1 MRLALLLLLTGSTW
15 AYESKQCELLFYG
28 ECFPTVDEDLIDKL
42 PQDREL
48 QDLIDFLSPTGTQNQ
63 RRIDS
68 ALARPNLLSSSEAE
82 ALLWQ
87 GIALARAKLIDKQS
101 GGTPN
106 SSGTTSTVSRG
117 AVSSLLSLAVE
128 NGALAR
134 TARGTATTFRG
145 NLLGLLNLAAG
156 AAQLP
161 YCPIQQH
168 CGGGRALLD
177 SLSFNATFNPQQA
190 ASPLIT
196 STPTQIRDWGARW
209 DWRTRNKIL
218 SPGWKQDPS
227 FARMVE
233 FAESYAPA
241 LAKSAENLPPA
252 ERQRILQKYLPLF
265 TAPDAVGFRF
275 NQLTQAILA
284 EFVDAKQQISGST
297 EDARNEFTTQGAYLG
312 ARDQI
317 LMKYTEGWNTAIE
330 LNSLHPL
337 EQPAY
342 WNARAVLALTFSKN
356 RPLTWTTNAAASWY
370 QHKQGAGIRKLR
382 DLQIA
387 TEISKK
393 VQRPNDV
400 SMTIAAGY
408 YLQWMAQEALLNI
421 DTSANTLPGT
431 AIPAS
436 AIALR
441 LLGTKGAI
449 HVGQLRFTF
458 SHPDWPVSIPVSI
471 HLSNR
476 SEFIPDAKLRPSAN
490 IGISLD
496 FDQLMKLGH

>member
-1 MRLALLLLLTGSTW
+1 MRLALLLLLTSSAW
-15 AYESKQCELLFYG
+15 AYETKQCELLFYG
-28 ECFPTVDEDLIDKL
+28 ECFPTVDEDLIDKR
-42 PQDREL
+42 PQDRDL

-68 ALARPNLLSSSEAE
+68 ALARPNILSASDAE

-87 GIALARAKLIDKQS
+87 GIAIGRTKLIDKQS

-117 AVSSLLSLAVE
+117 AVSSLLNVAVE

-134 TARGTATTFRG
+134 TTRGTATTFRG
-145 NLLGLLNLAAG
+145 NLLGLMNLATG
-156 AAQLP
+156 ASQLP
-161 YCPIQQH
+161 YCPVQQH
-168 CGGGRALLD
+168 CGAGRALLD
-177 SLSFNATFNPQQA
+177 SISFNATFDPQPVP
-190 ASPLIT
+190 SSVIT
-196 STPTQIRDWGARW
+196 STTKQIRDWGARW

-218 SPGWKQDPS
+218 SPAWKQDPS
-227 FARMVE
+227 FARLVE
-233 FAESYAPA
+233 LAEAYAPA
-241 LAKSAENLPPA
+241 LAKSAEDLPPA

-265 TAPDAVGFRF
+265 TAPAAVGARF
-275 NQLTQAILA
+275 NQLTQSILA
-284 EFVDAKQQISGST
+284 EFVAAKQQTAGSN

-317 LMKYTEGWNTAIE
+317 LNKYTEGWNTAIE
-330 LNSLHPL
+330 VNSLHPL
-337 EQPAY
+337 EQPSY
-342 WNARAVLALTFSKN
+342 WNARAILALTFSKA
-356 RPLTWTTNAAASWY
+356 RPLTWTANAAASWY

-382 DLQIA
+382 DLQFS

-408 YLQWMAQEALLNI
+408 YMQWMAQEALLNI
-421 DTSANTLPGT
+421 DSSSSTLPGT

-449 HVGQLRFTF
+449 HVGQVRFTF

-471 HLSNR
+471 NMSNR
-476 SEFIPDAKLRPSAN
+476 SEFIPDSKLRPSAHL
-490 IGISLD
+490 GISLD
-496 FDQLMKLGH
+496 FDQLMKLAH